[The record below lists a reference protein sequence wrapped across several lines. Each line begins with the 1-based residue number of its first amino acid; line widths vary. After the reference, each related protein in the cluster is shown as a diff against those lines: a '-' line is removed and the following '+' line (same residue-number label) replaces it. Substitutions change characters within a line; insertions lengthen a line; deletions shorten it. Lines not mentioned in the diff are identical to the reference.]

1 MEDYLVYLTIGII
14 LILFFYFGYR
24 DDFKRNPKEFK
35 RTIIGVLV
43 GILSLAFG
51 FFGMVGSMIKW
62 IKSDKD
68 ES

>member
-43 GILSLAFG
+43 GIISLAFG
-51 FFGMVGSMIKW
+51 FLGMVGSMIKW